1 MATLKEALIGTEEQN
16 KQGQANLDK
25 AAQSGSEIAKFL
37 GGKEKPATPK
47 PEEPKPEVKKAK
59 GGKVMKK
66 TKKFDDGGR
75 IGEDVRERAMR
86 SVANLTDEGDVATV
100 TRNEYGDI
108 TPTLSSMEKSAAQK
122 TRAEPAAKASKSE
135 NDDNSPLPIMAK
147 KSSVDELKNMVLPR
161 TPRSFQDS
169 GGSSKMKVFSANL
182 DELKQK
188 NIPRSFKGSGGSD
201 SAKVSNTNLNQF
213 KNELSIPKPRLYDPL
228 SGFDK
233 KGMRL
238 KGRETDDRKKG
249 GSIKMAKGG
258 SASSRADGCA
268 IRGKTR
274 A

>member
-1 MATLKEALIGTEEQN
+1 MATIKEALLGTEKQN
-16 KQGQANLDK
+16 KQGQAELDT
-25 AAQSGSEIAKFL
+25 AAQSGSNIAKML
-37 GGKEKPATPK
+37 GGKEKPEPVK
-47 PEEPKPEVKKAK
+47 PESPKPEVKKAK

-108 TPTLSSMEKSAAQK
+108 TPTLSSMEKISSRK
-122 TRAEPAAKASKSE
+122 STPVAAKA
-135 NDDNSPLPIMAK
+135 DPIVAKDKFTPPK
-147 KSSVDELKNMVLPR
+147 KSIVDE
-161 TPRSFQDS
+161 
-169 GGSSKMKVFSANL
+169 MKDIVFPSNKL
-182 DELKQK
+182 
-188 NIPRSFKGSGGSD
+188 RSFKGSGGSD

-213 KNELSIPKPRLYDPL
+213 KDELSIPKPRLYDPL